1 MKYLVKFKD
10 GRKTTVFY
18 EGSLN
23 NMCFDDMGY
32 LRGDNFIINL
42 NVVIYIIPYEEEEN
56 EIH

>member
-1 MKYLVKFKD
+1 MEYLVKFKD
-10 GRKTTVFY
+10 GRKTIVFY

-42 NVVIYIIPYEEEEN
+42 NDVIYIIPYEEEEN